1 MLRMALHTKALEF
14 CWYAV
19 IYYHNGNTVKCDLLF
34 SFCSHYQIAYL
45 KENLSMADNLSR
57 ADFLS
62 RASGEK
68 LSNWIIS
75 FFWQNLCIVC
85 IMKKKIG
92 VNVSNTYNNS
102 FNNKSFIACK

>member
-1 MLRMALHTKALEF
+1 MMLRMALHTKALEF
-14 CWYAV
+14 FWYAV

-34 SFCSHYQIAYL
+34 SFCGHYQIAYL

-62 RASGEK
+62 RASGGK

-75 FFWQNLCIVC
+75 FFLTKFVYCLHY
-85 IMKKKIG
+85 KKKKKLG
-92 VNVSNTYNNS
+92 
-102 FNNKSFIACK
+102 